1 MFQKNS
7 AGKKTHI
14 SGLARLGSFEN
25 ELCPPDIPPLMD
37 SSPYTGK
44 TRLLTESAYVP
55 CFSNPIDVQRN
66 QQQSIDD
73 FNNNLFA
80 VSSNPVDVFQRFSS
94 NPEDVFQRIPLANT
108 FYSAQAVPFSANL
121 QYPGSVLIQD
131 HSILRA
137 LIENQGSN
145 LKQNFKTERD
155 MFSGS
160 QETGLSTDMNTEISS
175 VISNLEMGKRGFDPQ
190 EAPSSLA
197 GPVDLDCLW
206 NF

>member
-44 TRLLTESAYVP
+44 TRPLTESAYVP

-66 QQQSIDD
+66 QQQSIDCL
-73 FNNNLFA
+73 NNNLFA
-80 VSSNPVDVFQRFSS
+80 VSSNPADIY
-94 NPEDVFQRIPLANT
+94 PRIPLPNS
-108 FYSAQAVPFSANL
+108 FYSSQTVPFSANL
-121 QYPGSVLIQD
+121 QYPGSVLMQD

-145 LKQNFKTERD
+145 LKQSFKTERE
-155 MFSGS
+155 MVSAS
-160 QETGLSTDMNTEISS
+160 QDTGLTTDMNTEISS
-175 VISNLEMGKRGFDPQ
+175 VISNLEMGKRGFDDQ
-190 EAPSSLA
+190 EAPSTSA

-206 NF
+206 NY